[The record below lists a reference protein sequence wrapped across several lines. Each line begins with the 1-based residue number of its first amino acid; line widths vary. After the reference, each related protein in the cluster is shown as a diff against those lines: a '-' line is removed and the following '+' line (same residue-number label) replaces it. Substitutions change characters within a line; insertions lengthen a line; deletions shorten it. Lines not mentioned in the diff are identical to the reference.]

1 MGRSSLSGSFASPR
15 ASVLCRCVAL
25 VALSPLLLGVA
36 QAQTRTVT
44 YSYDAYGALAQEV
57 VEPSGDI
64 NTVKVTTNYIR
75 DDAIGG
81 STGVLTQTQIVY
93 HDPQTGLDVTR
104 NVQTLTYDPK
114 YRYAATVSNAKG
126 QSESRTYDEGTG
138 NLLSLIGP
146 NSLTTSWQYDGWSRK
161 VKETRA
167 DGTSTTYAW
176 RQCIDT
182 CLDGAVTVAITQ
194 NWYGSSQTTVPSEAF
209 SDSLGRA
216 VLTRTWGFAGT
227 AILAERVFNAQGRLD
242 HRSRP
247 YFAGASA
254 YWSYLFYDPIG
265 RVTQVQTPNAAGTGN
280 DISMIGYSGLVT
292 TETNP
297 KGQVRTET
305 RNGQG
310 KLRSVLDANG
320 FTTSYRYDGFA
331 NLLRTTDP
339 KGNQISVTYDNLGRK
354 TGLADP
360 DLGNWSYLVNPLGQ
374 TWQQTDAKAQ
384 STSYSFDELG
394 RLTHRVE
401 PDLESFWL
409 YDSATKGV
417 GKLAE
422 AYTWVAG
429 AKDYRRIL
437 AYDSFGR
444 PASTTISLDW
454 DYVEEY
460 AYDGFQ
466 RPNATS
472 YRRNARG
479 GSGGPLN
486 TLTSLYNAQGYAS
499 QLNRFD
505 GTTTNTVRTVLL
517 VDAEGHSTREQL
529 GNSLKTDRGYNVRT
543 GRLESLATGPDNGSG
558 GATPSVQSDGYAYDS
573 IGNLTSRSQLAATS
587 GASVVE
593 SFGYDALNRLSTSQ
607 VTGQPL
613 KADSYDETGNLA
625 SKDGNAYAY
634 PTQGAGSVRP
644 HALSGISGTLAG
656 VTNPSFVYDANGN
669 LTGGLNRAYTWTSY
683 NQAATIG
690 KLSAGSE
697 VQRTAFFF
705 GTEHQRSRQ
714 TVSPVSGGI
723 PGSATSTIYYAGAIE
738 KEINAAANTTTIRTY
753 VSGAGYI
760 EESFSGTSIAPTSSG
775 TRNPRYFHTDHLGSL
790 LVITDQS
797 QAVLQRMSYDPWG
810 RRRNAD
816 GTDDTSASLGSIVN
830 GQEHTGYTGQEQL
843 DQLALVHL
851 GGRIYDPITGRMT
864 SADPTIPD
872 PSDAQS
878 FNRFSYVLNNALA
891 YVDPSGFDSVP
902 AQALTAA
909 RTAADPF
916 STGNVYL
923 LSTQGCDPPGSPA
936 CSPPPPPPPAPLPPD
951 PAAGSP
957 APRVEMQR
965 VEVTGH
971 WRMSVV
977 RTAASTTLT
986 TAAQGGRAALIF
998 SRLLQSSPIVG
1009 GYVAYSGSILAMLQN
1024 VNTTVPGAC
1033 TMCGSFALI
1042 PGMNPNAMAASGADQ
1057 GQDAS
1062 DALGANSAAAG
1073 GAAPPPDGGDN
1084 DKDKV
1089 RFGKNANQESH
1100 AFRHV
1105 DEAGLDRGAVRDSI
1119 KQDLSKVGD
1128 SLKEGL
1134 YNGRVNV
1141 NGTQVDYAAYKFPD
1155 GTINVGRITPP
1166 KPGP

>member
-1 MGRSSLSGSFASPR
+1 MRICRSVTVAAF
-15 ASVLCRCVAL
+15 VAL
-25 VALSPLLLGVA
+25 LVASAV

-891 YVDPSGFDSVP
+891 YVDPSGFSPSSTPGGYFDPMSTAGATSGLSGCGGAISLFCGRWRPRPKAEVEAGGLEYGAALSGQDLQADLQEFRAQIAPMEKDIREARKNYAMAEAAIAKIEAINAGKGGPDIDVSAGSAFAMRTGYVLDASQHAAESGPGDAKSGRDPYDRHMQGVRDQAALLRAEGFEILGFEVP
-902 AQALTAA
+902 ATVDGLDFGRRYDIVVRDKQTRVWGVEVKTSLTDVFEFNSRQIEFDTYAIERGALT
-909 RTAADPF
+909 
-916 STGNVYL
+916 
-923 LSTQGCDPPGSPA
+923 LSTPPIRNVMYRGQ
-936 CSPPPPPPPAPLPPD
+936 C
-951 PAAGSP
+951 
-957 APRVEMQR
+957 
-965 VEVTGH
+965 
-971 WRMSVV
+971 MSCGLNVINLNY
-977 RTAASTTLT
+977 R
-986 TAAQGGRAALIF
+986 LIK
-998 SRLLQSSPIVG
+998 RLDERGVPF
-1009 GYVAYSGSILAMLQN
+1009 
-1024 VNTTVPGAC
+1024 NT
-1033 TMCGSFALI
+1033 
-1042 PGMNPNAMAASGADQ
+1042 
-1057 GQDAS
+1057 
-1062 DALGANSAAAG
+1062 
-1073 GAAPPPDGGDN
+1073 
-1084 DKDKV
+1084 
-1089 RFGKNANQESH
+1089 E
-1100 AFRHV
+1100 
-1105 DEAGLDRGAVRDSI
+1105 
-1119 KQDLSKVGD
+1119 KQ
-1128 SLKEGL
+1128 
-1134 YNGRVNV
+1134 
-1141 NGTQVDYAAYKFPD
+1141 
-1155 GTINVGRITPP
+1155 
-1166 KPGP
+1166 